1 MKVTFQQFK
10 GRFNPGYW
18 TAIFWWHK
26 DDKHFFL
33 RQEKESC
40 NWMPKHD
47 EMELI
52 LESIMQVEG
61 GDKRQVLKERFLA
74 AIERGYNSETKFNK

>member
-1 MKVTFQQFK
+1 MRVTFQQLK
-10 GRFNPGYW
+10 GKFNPDYW
-18 TAIFWWHK
+18 TAIFWFGR

-33 RQEKESC
+33 RRDKDAC

-47 EMELI
+47 EIELL

-61 GDKRQVLKERFLA
+61 VEKREVLKTRFLA
-74 AIERGYNSETKFNK
+74 AIERGYTAESKFNP